1 MNELELT
8 GRARTHIVELE
19 SPRCAVHY
27 EVAASFLAMREAA
40 AQSGIDL
47 QPVSAFRD
55 FDAQLAIWNR
65 KWSGERAIV
74 DRRGEP
80 LDRARL
86 SEQDLVDAILCW
98 SAIPGGS
105 RHHWGTDLDLVDAA
119 SIPQGYQVQLTPSE
133 YAPGGVFAR
142 LSTWLHAHLSEFG
155 FFQPYRTDRG
165 GVNPEPWHVSYAPV
179 SLPALESL
187 SLSLL
192 RQVLEGS
199 ALQGK
204 PHVMARLPEIYTRF
218 LLAIDLP
225 APRPAGRAQRF
236 A

>member
-19 SPRCAVHY
+19 NPRCAVHY

-40 AQSGIDL
+40 AESGIDL
-47 QPVSAFRD
+47 KPVSAFRD
-55 FDAQLAIWNR
+55 FDAQIAIWNR
-65 KWSGERAIV
+65 KWSGERPIV
-74 DRRGEP
+74 DRRGETV
-80 LDRARL
+80 DRSRI

-119 SIPQGYQVQLTPSE
+119 SIPSGYQVQLTPAE

-142 LSTWLHAHLSEFG
+142 LSGWLDAHLREFG

-165 GVNPEPWHVSYAPV
+165 GVSPEPWHVSYAPV

-199 ALQGK
+199 GLQGK

-225 APRPAGRAQRF
+225 SPRPEARAQRF